1 MVSFWYLFFIITII
15 IIIIII
21 IISNSNS
28 SRNRASNFKVD
39 LNLRARLLPELY
51 ETTPNY

>member
-15 IIIIII
+15 IIIII
-21 IISNSNS
+21 SNINS
-28 SRNRASNFKVD
+28 GSNRASNFKVD